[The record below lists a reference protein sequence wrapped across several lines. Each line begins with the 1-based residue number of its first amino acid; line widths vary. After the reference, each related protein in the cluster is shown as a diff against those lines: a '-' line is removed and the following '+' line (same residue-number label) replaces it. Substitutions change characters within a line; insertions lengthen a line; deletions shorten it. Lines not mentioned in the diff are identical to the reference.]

1 MLYAQCQDNTWH
13 KNIVRLLSSQCQ
25 NMSEA
30 TLHKNITCAIQAHR
44 YTFAGKL
51 AVSNRSGSLICKCK
65 NDKP

>member
-1 MLYAQCQDNTWH
+1 MHNARTIHGIGILSD
-13 KNIVRLLSSQCQ
+13 VLSSQCQ